1 MPALLTVEN
10 IECRHQDQVI
20 IKDLSFHINAGE
32 ICCLLGSSGCGKT
45 TVLRA
50 IAGFNELADGAIT
63 LAGER
68 LSDQYNTTPPEQ
80 RPLGMVFQDY
90 ALFPHLTVAQNICFG
105 IHKKSQSEQ
114 RETLTELLTLT
125 HLSGFEK
132 RYPHELSGG
141 QQQRVALARALAPKP
156 RLLLMDE
163 PFSNL
168 DAELR
173 KRLNLEV
180 RDILKALDISA
191 ILVTHDQEE
200 AFAFADQIGLI
211 HEGRLTQW
219 DTGFNLYHEPYNRFV
234 ANFIGRGSLIKGTL
248 IAPDKVTTELGEIS
262 GNRAYSWPT
271 NSEVEVLLRPDDI
284 EINSP
289 DEEGYPATISY
300 KLFSGSSTLY
310 KLTLDSGIEIE
321 ALIPSHHD
329 YSVNQTVRVNLHVE
343 HLVAFSAD
351 E

>member
-1 MPALLTVEN
+1 MPALLSVEN

-20 IKDLSFHINAGE
+20 IKDLSFHINTGE

-50 IAGFNELADGAIT
+50 IAGFNQLSSGSIT
-63 LAGER
+63 LAGEK
-68 LSDQYNTTPPEQ
+68 LSDSDNTTPPEQ

-105 IHKKSQSEQ
+105 IHRQSKTEQ
-114 RETLTELLTLT
+114 RQTLTTLLTLT
-125 HLSGFEK
+125 HLNDFEK

-141 QQQRVALARALAPKP
+141 QQQRVALARALAPRP

-211 HEGRLTQW
+211 HQGRLTQW
-219 DTGFNLYHEPYNRFV
+219 DTGFNLYHEPSNRFV
-234 ANFIGRGSLIKGTL
+234 ANFIGRGCFIKGVL
-248 IAPDKVTTELGEIS
+248 IAPDRVMTELGEIS

-284 EINSP
+284 EINNP
-289 DEEGYPATISY
+289 DSESFDATITY

-310 KLTLDSGIEIE
+310 KLRLNSGVEIE

-329 YSVNQTVRVNLHVE
+329 YSIKQIIKVNLHVD
-343 HLVAFSAD
+343 HLVAFSLD